1 MIFVFFI
8 FILLMNMYF
17 TVFYHVLI
25 SMKTKYRKSIN
36 LQQSNFIAKAVQIF
50 FTNVCCLCSSMFLS
64 KCVCIC
70 AICLTGTKRCRNNSY
85 NLCALQRRRITK
97 NMVVMVLEKPMK
109 CACAAA
115 ANNMFRVFI
124 EIFFNFVCNAFSL
137 SHLLWCAQPTQ
148 PVTLDILG
156 FRYYCDCS
164 RYVELSIYWC
174 VCV

>member
-1 MIFVFFI
+1 
-8 FILLMNMYF
+8 
-17 TVFYHVLI
+17 
-25 SMKTKYRKSIN
+25 
-36 LQQSNFIAKAVQIF
+36 
-50 FTNVCCLCSSMFLS
+50 
-64 KCVCIC
+64 
-70 AICLTGTKRCRNNSY
+70 
-85 NLCALQRRRITK
+85 
-97 NMVVMVLEKPMK
+97 MVVMVLEKPMK
-109 CACAAA
+109 CACATGA

-148 PVTLDILG
+148 PVTVDILG

>member
-1 MIFVFFI
+1 
-8 FILLMNMYF
+8 
-17 TVFYHVLI
+17 
-25 SMKTKYRKSIN
+25 
-36 LQQSNFIAKAVQIF
+36 
-50 FTNVCCLCSSMFLS
+50 
-64 KCVCIC
+64 
-70 AICLTGTKRCRNNSY
+70 
-85 NLCALQRRRITK
+85 
-97 NMVVMVLEKPMK
+97 MVMMVLEKPMK
-109 CACAAA
+109 CASAAAA

-124 EIFFNFVCNAFSL
+124 EIFFNIVCNAFSL